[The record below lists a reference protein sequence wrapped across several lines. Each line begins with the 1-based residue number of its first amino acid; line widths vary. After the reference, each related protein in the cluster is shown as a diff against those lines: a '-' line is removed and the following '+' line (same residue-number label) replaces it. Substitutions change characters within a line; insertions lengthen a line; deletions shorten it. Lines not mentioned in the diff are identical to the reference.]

1 MVDGD
6 EDTWKPSCLW
16 QDGFVYKHIDLSG
29 YLMIA
34 TDQLAAPAEP
44 SSTGLDLGQVLK
56 RRKLLLV
63 LGIAVGAGLA
73 YLYFIRQPPEF
84 MSVARVLVTQKQ
96 GQNLPIESAGFVY
109 KNSLNNELL
118 LIGSEDILG
127 SAFNSLRSESETAP
141 FKSPGELKSGL
152 LAKQIEGTDIIE
164 ISYKGKKAEVCQ
176 KAVESVTTAYTSHV
190 RKSKEASHVEI
201 KTLMNELVNKVTK
214 QLQEANGRY
223 EVFHQN
229 AELNTSAGQATN
241 PHLDR
246 RNVLES
252 RLIQAELKEAELK
265 TQIDSIQ
272 RSSADSSQRLALEIR
287 ISAEKGGTRGRVTP
301 NSARTGEFRHT
312 SLTEQIFKIGLE
324 LDRAKE
330 KYGVKHPKVAEL
342 IRQKAFMTEFLE
354 RQESSEKVDDIIQE
368 PVVDIVQIHLDS
380 LNQELAEL
388 NEVKSKIKSKID
400 VESAAAKSL
409 GDVIRQSEIL
419 WNDIQALRTTQSELQ
434 RRLAEMELVQEYE
447 GRDAVVIEPAKRGS
461 QVGPD
466 FAKIMA
472 IGSILGLLAGFGL
485 ACLIELADKSF
496 RSPDDLMAELGIPV
510 LSHIPFMRE
519 AKKRRVESGVGNAL
533 ITVLRPKSRTAE
545 AYRSVRTALYFS
557 TSGEVNKIV
566 QVTSP
571 VAGDGKSTL
580 AGNLA
585 VAIAHSGKRV
595 LLLDADLRRPTVH
608 KVFGLSNKQ
617 GVSTVVSGNCP
628 LQDATHDTEVEN
640 LSILTC
646 GPRPDNPSEMLLSP
660 EFEQLLEYVRAAF
673 DFVVIDSPPILAVTD
688 PASVAARADGVIV
701 TLRLAKRSRDLA
713 KRAVDQL
720 QNVGANILGVV
731 VNGVDSVETYGY
743 RSYSYGGYGYGGYGQ
758 GYGGYYANQSGY
770 YDEASRPGATPK
782 RIPAATTQT
791 NGKS

>member
-1 MVDGD
+1 
-6 EDTWKPSCLW
+6 
-16 QDGFVYKHIDLSG
+16 
-29 YLMIA
+29 MIA
-34 TDQLAAPAEP
+34 TDQLAAAAEP
-44 SSTGLDLGQVLK
+44 APTGLDLGQVLK

-63 LGIAVGAGLA
+63 LGVAVGAGLA
-73 YLYFIRQPPEF
+73 YLYFIRQPPIF
-84 MSVARVLVTQKQ
+84 MSVARVLVTQKL
-96 GQNLPIESAGFVY
+96 GKNLPIQSAGFTY

-118 LIGSEDILG
+118 LIGSEDILR
-127 SAFNSLRSESETAP
+127 SAFQKLRNVESESSP
-141 FKSPGELKSGL
+141 FKNPGELKSGL
-152 LAKQIEGTDIIE
+152 LAEQIEGTDIIQ
-164 ISYKGKKAEVCQ
+164 ISFKGKKAEVCQ
-176 KAVESVTTAYTSHV
+176 KAVEAVTTAYTGHI
-190 RKSKEASHVEI
+190 KKAKEASNVEI
-201 KTLMNELVNKVTK
+201 ISLINNLVVKVGKELK
-214 QLQEANGRY
+214 EANGRY
-223 EVFHQN
+223 EAFHHN
-229 AELNTSAGQATN
+229 TDLNTTPGQATN
-241 PHLDR
+241 PHIDR

-252 RLIQAELKEAELK
+252 KLIQADLEETDVRLEIE
-265 TQIDSIQ
+265 SIQ
-272 RSSADSSQRLALEIR
+272 RARVDGTQKLALELKIR
-287 ISAEKGGTRGRVTP
+287 AENGGRNAITP
-301 NSARTGEFRHT
+301 ADASKGEFRSK
-312 SLTEQIFKIGLE
+312 SLTEQLFDLNLQ
-324 LDRAKE
+324 LDEALE
-330 KYGVKHPKVAEL
+330 KYGPNHPTVAKL
-342 IRQKAFMTEFLE
+342 RRRKTFMTEFLE
-354 RQESSEKVDDIIQE
+354 KQQQANTEDIVEEPVIDVVQAHLDALNLKLIELGKKKTEIKSMIKVESDAAKKLGDDI
-368 PVVDIVQIHLDS
+368 V
-380 LNQELAEL
+380 
-388 NEVKSKIKSKID
+388 
-400 VESAAAKSL
+400 
-409 GDVIRQSEIL
+409 QSEIL
-419 WNDIQALRTTQSELQ
+419 WNEIEGHRATQAELQ
-434 RRLAEMELVQEYE
+434 RRLAELKVVQEYE

-466 FAKIMA
+466 FPKIMA
-472 IGSILGLLAGFGL
+472 IGSILGVLAGFGL

-519 AKKRRVESGVGNAL
+519 AKKRRAESGVGNAL

-660 EFEQLLEYVRAAF
+660 EFEQLLEYVRAAY

-770 YDEASRPGATPK
+770 YDEASRQGAAPK
-782 RIPAATTQT
+782 RLPANQT